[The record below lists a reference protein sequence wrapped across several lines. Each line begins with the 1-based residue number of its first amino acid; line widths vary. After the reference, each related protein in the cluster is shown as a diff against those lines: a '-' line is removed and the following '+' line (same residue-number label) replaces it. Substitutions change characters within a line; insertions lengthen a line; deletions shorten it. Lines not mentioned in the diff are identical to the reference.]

1 MNFFSGLEK
10 FGFSGMENLDITQDK
25 TEKKKI
31 DGKVQV
37 MYYIDGKWIDKET
50 IDEDFMSLVKAKD
63 YLTFFENCD
72 IIEESKRGENF
83 MFEVK

>member
-1 MNFFSGLEK
+1 MTWNALKEELDE
-10 FGFSGMENLDITQDK
+10 FGYSYK

-37 MYYIDGKWIDKET
+37 MYYIDGEWIDKET
-50 IDEDFMSLVKAKD
+50 VDENFMSLVKAKEC
-63 YLTFFENCD
+63 LTFFENCD
-72 IIEESKRGENF
+72 IIEESKRGEDF